1 MTKFQKSIAIVIVIL
16 IIDQVVKI
24 WVKTHMFLG
33 ESSFYHWEFGIKQAQ
48 LYFIENK
55 GMAFGWVLPFMSP
68 ETSKIML
75 SIFRLIAIGFI
86 TWYIYKMSKNNAPI
100 GYIISLSFIL
110 AGAAGNMI
118 DSAFYGLIFS
128 ESGRTSLEIA
138 QFFPSGGG
146 YGKFLQGEVVDML
159 YFPMIKGHY
168 PNWFPFKGGE
178 QFIFFRPIFNVA
190 DSFVT
195 VGVAS
200 ILIFG
205 RRFFKE
211 LDKNEE
217 LAKVQT
223 EEEKNEE

>member
-16 IIDQVVKI
+16 ILDQVVKI

-33 ESSFYHWEFGIKQAQ
+33 ENSFDDWGVGIKQAQ

-68 ETSKIML
+68 ETSKVML
-75 SIFRLIAIGFI
+75 SVFRLIAIGFI

-128 ESGRTSLEIA
+128 KSGYTSMEIA

-168 PNWFPFKGGE
+168 PEWFPFKGG
-178 QFIFFRPIFNVA
+178 QRFIFFRPIFNIA

-195 VGVAS
+195 VGVAL

-205 RRFFKE
+205 RLFFKE

-217 LAKVQT
+217 LAKT
-223 EEEKNEE
+223 EKIEEKTE

>member
-33 ESSFYHWEFGIKQAQ
+33 ESSFYDWGIGLKQAQ

-68 ETSKIML
+68 ETSKVML
-75 SIFRLIAIGFI
+75 SLFRLIAIGFI

-100 GYIISLSFIL
+100 GYIVSLSFIL

-118 DSAFYGLIFS
+118 DSAFYGVIFS
-128 ESGRTSLEIA
+128 ESGRTSVDIA
-138 QFFPSGGG
+138 QMFPSGGG

-159 YFPMIKGHY
+159 YFPMINGHY
-168 PNWFPFKGGE
+168 PEWFPVKGGKP
-178 QFIFFRPIFNVA
+178 FIFFRPIFNIA

-205 RRFFKE
+205 KRFFKE

-217 LAKVQT
+217 LAKNQKI
-223 EEEKNEE
+223 EEKTK